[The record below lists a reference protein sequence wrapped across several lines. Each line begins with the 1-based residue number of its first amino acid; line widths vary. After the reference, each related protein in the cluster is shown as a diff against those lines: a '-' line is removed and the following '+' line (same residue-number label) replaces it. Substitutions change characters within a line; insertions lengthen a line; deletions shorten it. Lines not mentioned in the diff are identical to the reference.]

1 MSWSGNGRRLRR
13 IRSPNPSPRFG
24 QSPAIHYASRFV
36 SEKGSDPVAGRRT
49 FKYLR
54 VPMQARMGR
63 PFRDALTSTPVVL
76 EVVPPVRRVSEKA
89 VNAFV
94 ERVRD
99 SVRSLENLN
108 GVNIPEVL
116 EENHAGQPF
125 YRDLDPRD
133 FAAMLGDLGVDP
145 IMNKVVAHVPSESVL
160 RRWIRES
167 VEDHG
172 FRNFVLVGG
181 NSSRVRYPG
190 PTVVEANR
198 ILRTVTKGRD
208 DIALG
213 NITIAERDHEVD
225 RLVEKTHAGCDFFT
239 TQVLFEAEPMATVLR
254 AYGRRCSSQTLR
266 PATVLLSFAPV
277 SDYQDIE
284 FLVWLGAT
292 VSPRTEEALLPPGGA
307 SGRAS
312 LEVAHTL
319 WSHLHAAAAQSR
331 PPVPLGVNIEEVSA
345 HNFDLAVQMAREFPS
360 WRGSAAATRESI
372 SGIAPEPGNAGRTRG
387 SR

>member
-1 MSWSGNGRRLRR
+1 
-13 IRSPNPSPRFG
+13 
-24 QSPAIHYASRFV
+24 
-36 SEKGSDPVAGRRT
+36 
-49 FKYLR
+49 
-54 VPMQARMGR
+54 MGR
-63 PFRDALTSTPVVL
+63 PFREALASTPVVL
-76 EVVPPVRRVSEKA
+76 EIVPPGRRVSEKS

-99 SVRSLENLN
+99 SVHSLENLN

-125 YRDLDPRD
+125 YRDLDPSD

-198 ILRTVTKGRD
+198 ILRTLTKGRD

-225 RLVEKTHAGCDFFT
+225 RLVEKTRAGCDFFT

-254 AYGRRCSSQTLR
+254 AYGRRCSSQNLK
-266 PATVLLSFAPV
+266 PATVL
-277 SDYQDIE
+277 DYQDIE

-292 VSPRTEEALLPPGGA
+292 VSPRTEEALLLAGGA
-307 SGRAS
+307 PGRAS

-319 WSHLHAAAAQSR
+319 WSHLHAAAAQSQ
-331 PPVPLGVNIEEVSA
+331 PPVPLGVNIDEVSA

-360 WRGSAAATRESI
+360 WHGGEKGPAI
-372 SGIAPEPGNAGRTRG
+372 PGIATEPGGTNRSHG

>member
-1 MSWSGNGRRLRR
+1 MRAEMS
-13 IRSPNPSPRFG
+13 
-24 QSPAIHYASRFV
+24 
-36 SEKGSDPVAGRRT
+36 
-49 FKYLR
+49 
-54 VPMQARMGR
+54 R
-63 PFRDALTSTPVVL
+63 PFRGALGSTPIVL
-76 EVVPPVRRVSEKA
+76 EIVPPGRRVSGKA
-89 VNAFV
+89 VNGFV

-99 SVRSLENLN
+99 SVRSLENLDA
-108 GVNIPEVL
+108 VNIPEVL

-133 FAAMLGDLGVDP
+133 FAALLGDLPVDR
-145 IMNKVVAHVPSESVL
+145 IVNKVVAHVPSETVL
-160 RRWIRES
+160 RGWIRES
-167 VEDHG
+167 LEEHG
-172 FRNFVLVGG
+172 LRNFVLVGG

-198 ILRTVTKGRD
+198 MLRNATRGRD
-208 DIALG
+208 DVALG

-225 RLVEKTHAGCDFFT
+225 RLVEKTRAGCDFFT

-254 AYGRRCSSQTLR
+254 AYGRRCSSQGLK
-266 PATVLLSFAPV
+266 PATVLVSFAPV

-292 VSPRTEEALLPPGGA
+292 VSPRTEEALLPSPGGA
-307 SGRAS
+307 PGRAS

-331 PPVPLGVNIEEVSA
+331 PAVPLGVNIEEVSV
-345 HNFDLAVQMAREFPS
+345 HNFDLAVQMAGEFPS
-360 WRGSAAATRESI
+360 WRGGEPARAI
-372 SGIAPEPGNAGRTRG
+372 PGIEREPGDSNRAQG

>member
-1 MSWSGNGRRLRR
+1 MRRWR
-13 IRSPNPSPRFG
+13 
-24 QSPAIHYASRFV
+24 
-36 SEKGSDPVAGRRT
+36 RRT
-49 FKYLR
+49 FKYL
-54 VPMQARMGR
+54 VAPMRACMRR
-63 PFRDALTSTPVVL
+63 PFREALMSTPIVL
-76 EVVPPVRRVSEKA
+76 EIVPPGRRVNEKA
-89 VNAFV
+89 VTVFV
-94 ERVRD
+94 ERVRE
-99 SVRSLENLN
+99 SVRSLENLD

-133 FAAMLGDLGVDP
+133 FAALLGDIAVEP
-145 IMNKVVAHVPSESVL
+145 IVNKVVAHVPSDAVL

-167 VEDHG
+167 LDEHG
-172 FRNFVLVGG
+172 LRNFVLVGG

-190 PTVVEANR
+190 PSVVEANR
-198 ILRTVTKGRD
+198 LLRAATRGRE

-225 RLVEKTHAGCDFFT
+225 RLVEKTRAGCDFFT

-254 AYGRRCSSQTLR
+254 TYGRRCSSQGLK

-292 VSPRTEEALLPPGGA
+292 VSPRTEEALLPSSG
-307 SGRAS
+307 STLGRAS
-312 LEVAHTL
+312 LDVAHTL

-360 WRGSAAATRESI
+360 WRGGEGTPSIPGMAAQAEDR
-372 SGIAPEPGNAGRTRG
+372 NRGRGLR
-387 SR
+387 

>member
-1 MSWSGNGRRLRR
+1 MR
-13 IRSPNPSPRFG
+13 
-24 QSPAIHYASRFV
+24 AC
-36 SEKGSDPVAGRRT
+36 
-49 FKYLR
+49 
-54 VPMQARMGR
+54 MGR
-63 PFRDALTSTPVVL
+63 PFREALASTPVVL
-76 EVVPPVRRVSEKA
+76 EIVPPGRRVSEKA

-94 ERVRD
+94 DRVRG

-125 YRDLDPRD
+125 YRDLDPGD
-133 FAAMLGDLGVDP
+133 FAAQLGDLGVDP
-145 IMNKVVAHVPSESVL
+145 IVNKVVAHIPSEAVL

-198 ILRTVTKGRD
+198 ILRAVTKGRD

-225 RLVEKTHAGCDFFT
+225 RLVEKTRAGCDFFT

-254 AYGRRCSSQTLR
+254 TYGRRCSSQNLK

-292 VSPRTEEALLPPGGA
+292 VSPRTEEALLPSGGA
-307 SGRAS
+307 PGRAS

-360 WRGSAAATRESI
+360 WHGGAATTGGA
-372 SGIAPEPGNAGRTRG
+372 SGVAPDPRDSGRPRG

>member
-1 MSWSGNGRRLRR
+1 MRACMR
-13 IRSPNPSPRFG
+13 
-24 QSPAIHYASRFV
+24 
-36 SEKGSDPVAGRRT
+36 
-49 FKYLR
+49 
-54 VPMQARMGR
+54 R
-63 PFRDALTSTPVVL
+63 PFREALASTPVVL
-76 EVVPPVRRVSEKA
+76 EIVPPGRRVSEKA

-99 SVRSLENLN
+99 SVRSLENLDA
-108 GVNIPEVL
+108 VNIPEVL

-133 FAAMLGDLGVDP
+133 FAALLGDLGVEP
-145 IMNKVVAHVPSESVL
+145 IVNKVVAHVPSESVL

-167 VEDHG
+167 LEEHG
-172 FRNFVLVGG
+172 LRNFVLVGG
-181 NSSRVRYPG
+181 NSSRVRYSG
-190 PTVVEANR
+190 PSVVEANR
-198 ILRTVTKGRD
+198 ILRATTRGRD

-225 RLVEKTHAGCDFFT
+225 RLVEKTRAGCDFFT

-254 AYGRRCSSQTLR
+254 AYGRRCSSQNLK

-277 SDYQDIE
+277 SDYRDIE

-292 VSPRTEEALLPPGGA
+292 VSPRTEEALLPSPGGPP
-307 SGRAS
+307 GRAS
-312 LEVAHTL
+312 LDVAHTL

-360 WRGSAAATRESI
+360 WRGGEGARAVP
-372 SGIAPEPGNAGRTRG
+372 GIAPEPGHTTRTTG